1 MCQLV
6 HMTQT
11 FGSQDLYTFLK
22 IVEDPKDF
30 FVYVTTFINIY
41 CFKEIIK
48 LLYIYLVI
56 LK

>member
-1 MCQLV
+1 
-6 HMTQT
+6 MTQT